1 VSGRFG
7 WAVALA
13 VVAIAG
19 CAGVRPGS
27 PESAL
32 AAADRDAAAG
42 RSRDAVARYEAI
54 VKEHPKNPE
63 AAEALHRLAVL
74 RLEPGSAVR
83 DRRAGLANLRRLA
96 TEYGTTLPGR
106 EARAWRQLLGQIDR
120 CEVEAAKRGADV
132 EKLRQT
138 LESIKDSDLELE
150 QRP

>member
-19 CAGVRPGS
+19 CADIRPGS
-27 PESAL
+27 TPSAL

-42 RSRDAVARYEAI
+42 RSRDAVARYETI
-54 VKEHPKNPE
+54 VKNQPHDHA
-63 AAEALHRLAVL
+63 AAEALLRLAML
-74 RLEPGSAVR
+74 RLEPGSTPR

-96 TEYGTTLPGR
+96 TEYGTTPPGR
-106 EARAWRQLLGQIDR
+106 EARAWLRLLGQIDR

-132 EKLRQT
+132 AKLRQT

-150 QRP
+150 QHP